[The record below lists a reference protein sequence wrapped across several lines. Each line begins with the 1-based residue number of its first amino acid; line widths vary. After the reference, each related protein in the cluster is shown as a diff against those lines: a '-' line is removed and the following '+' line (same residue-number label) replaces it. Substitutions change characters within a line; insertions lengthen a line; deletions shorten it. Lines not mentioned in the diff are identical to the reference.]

1 MASEVKQKPK
11 GILKASSSFD
21 KPDHQHPH
29 SKEMKWDEMNILATH
44 HPADKDYGH
53 MKIDEPK
60 TPYSKLSDAE
70 DDEEGGRRHSVSEEP
85 GVNPETIATRLQ
97 TVEDRNKLHAKVSKE
112 EEESSSEEEEEEEM
126 ETEEMKATRRVFEQK
141 RKLHY
146 NEFQAVKL
154 AKQLMEEEEDVDEE
168 DENDDEVQD
177 SDKKND
183 NIQEQGK
190 KVQKVENQDKTKA
203 DSPAKNT

>member
-85 GVNPETIATRLQ
+85 GVDPKSIASRLQ
-97 TVEDRNKLHAKVSKE
+97 TVEDRNKLHAKVS
-112 EEESSSEEEEEEEM
+112 EEESSSEEEEDEM
-126 ETEEMKATRRVFEQK
+126 ETEEMRAQRRVFEQK

-154 AKQLMEEEEDVDEE
+154 AKQLMEEEEEIDEE
-168 DENDDEVQD
+168 DENDEEEVQD
-177 SDKKND
+177 SDKKKD
-183 NIQEQGK
+183 SIQEQDK
-190 KVQKVENQDKTKA
+190 TVDKVQNQDKTQA
-203 DSPAKNT
+203 DSSAKNT